1 MQQPSKFA
9 PVLISSV
16 IMIVLS
22 LFPVLNLINLIC
34 CAGIII
40 GGAAGTYYY
49 AKQLD
54 KAGQVIQNKDGIMIG
69 LLAGIISAIVYVIL
83 STLITMI
90 AKQNPVELVYE
101 MTQQYGF
108 NIPPESENI
117 LKQIFNDYNQNG
129 FSFFMIGAQLISTM
143 VSNCIFGPLGGLLAA
158 SMYNK
163 RKNKQ

>member
-9 PVLISSV
+9 PVLISSS
-16 IMIVLS
+16 IMIILS

-54 KAGQVIQNKDGIMIG
+54 KAGQTVQNKDGIMIG
-69 LLAGIISAIVYVIL
+69 LLSGIISAIVYVIL

-90 AKQNPVELVYE
+90 AKQNPVELVYQ

-143 VSNCIFGPLGGLLAA
+143 VSNCIFGPVGGLLAA

-163 RKNKQ
+163 RKKQ

>member
-1 MQQPSKFA
+1 
-9 PVLISSV
+9 
-16 IMIVLS
+16 
-22 LFPVLNLINLIC
+22 
-34 CAGIII
+34 
-40 GGAAGTYYY
+40 
-49 AKQLD
+49 
-54 KAGQVIQNKDGIMIG
+54 MIG